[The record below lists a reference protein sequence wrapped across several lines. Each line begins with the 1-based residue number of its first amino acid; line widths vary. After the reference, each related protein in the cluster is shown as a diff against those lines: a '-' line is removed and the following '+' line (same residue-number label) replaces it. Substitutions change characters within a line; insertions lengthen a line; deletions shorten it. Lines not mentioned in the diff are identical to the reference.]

1 MRHRRLLLL
10 GLALALVGLA
20 AAVGHPSQS
29 HGATPG
35 SAIRVTTVIPP
46 TPVTTTGK
54 VFLTKTFTINYTGGI
69 VTVAGDP
76 AGVKQ
81 IDTDDVMRIQITHAD
96 ATSASYTHDYSAN
109 CTNSTDVPTNPVDLT
124 SRLKP
129 GVNTIQFTFADK
141 CGGSYGQW
149 ETWLTLP

>member
-1 MRHRRLLLL
+1 MRHSRLLLV
-10 GLALALVGLA
+10 GLALAAVGLA
-20 AAVGHPSQS
+20 AAVGNPSQS

-35 SAIRVTTVIPP
+35 SAIRVTTLIPP
-46 TPVTTTGK
+46 TPVTHTGQ

-81 IDTDDVMRIQITHAD
+81 IDTDDVMHIKVTHAD
-96 ATSASYTHDYSAN
+96 ATSSSYSHDYSSN
-109 CTNSTDVPTNPVDLT
+109 CTGTSDVPTNPVDIT

-129 GVNTIQFTFADK
+129 GVNTIKFTFLDK
-141 CGGSYGQW
+141 CGGDYGQW
-149 ETWLTLP
+149 ETWLMLP